1 MTHRRLPGDPLATA
15 DEPIAKE
22 RSRRM
27 YNDHLDDTRPSFNN
41 LGARHNETGSRM
53 GAENDRPHLALANP
67 DSEIG
72 KALKPDHLRMLLQ
85 ESGLSQEV
93 VRARGYRTVERKIG
107 LKRLGFADSQCNPP
121 GLLTPIYSPGG
132 EISNYQFRPNQPRI
146 KDGKPVKYET
156 PRNSRMILD
165 VHPFARERLGDP
177 SVPLFVT
184 EGIKKG
190 DALVS
195 HSLCAA
201 ALLGVW
207 NWRGTN
213 EYGGKAA
220 LPEWEHVA
228 LNGRQVYIV
237 FDSDIML
244 KVPVYRAMLRLKGFL
259 ESRGAT
265 VAVIYLP
272 PGEGGAKQGVDDYFA
287 AGHTVEDLLTCATT
301 ELREPPRDDEE
312 EAPVVPYRETP
323 YGLIWDK
330 PTRDG
335 TSPTPLTNFTA
346 KITADVAEDDGV
358 EVRHGF
364 EIEATVNGRCS
375 ALSIPSTQFSDMGWA
390 TEYLG
395 AGAIIYPGFGIK
407 DHARAAVQMLS
418 GEIPTHHVYA
428 HTGWRKI
435 GEAWAYLHAGG
446 AIGPLGPLTEVEVSL
461 GDGRLGDYLLPDPPT
476 NKALVRAIEI
486 SLRFLTLA
494 PLALTVPLLAA
505 IYRAPLNEAVPVDL
519 SVDVA
524 GPTGAQKTEIT
535 AIAQAHYGAA
545 FNGRHLPANWSSTEN
560 ALEKQAFAAKDTI
573 LTVDDFAPTGTIS
586 DVARLHRVA
595 DRFMRA
601 VGNRSGRGRMRAD
614 TSLRAEYHPRSLV
627 LSSGEDLPR
636 GQSLRARMMI
646 GEVSRGDV
654 DLEILAEMQ
663 RAAEEGLLASAMSAY
678 IRWLAP
684 RMEDLK
690 GRLPV
695 RHRELRTLATG
706 VGTHART
713 PDIVASLT
721 LGLET
726 FLEFAVEAGAITD
739 ARAGEL
745 QDEGWKAL
753 GEAAAAQTEHQAGE
767 EPTGQFIELITSA
780 MIGGDAHLAD
790 AKTGEEPDDAERWGW
805 RSNVEGEL
813 LPRGKRIG
821 WVKEDGSV
829 LLEPGAAFAA
839 AQDVARRQGSSLPI
853 NKRTLWKRMAE
864 KGLLASRDDARGRN
878 TTRTTIN
885 KNRIE
890 VVHLIPG
897 ILSYNGPNGPNEP
910 PPDTNGPSG
919 PEDGAVSSG
928 VGEETSR
935 KNGPNSVENGP
946 SGPKGTLGP
955 FSGEGPTQG
964 GGVSRYLPETKVHFI
979 DTQAYIESMLPE
991 LQAVARVALDV
1002 ETTGLD
1008 PREDRVR
1015 LLTLATEG
1023 ACWIIDCF
1031 KVDPRPLFPVL
1042 AEKELVIHN
1051 ALFDLGMLS
1060 EMGFEMGE
1068 GCKVLDTMLLSQMS
1082 EGDYPEDEEEDA

>member
-1 MTHRRLPGDPLATA
+1 MMAEKKFYVVPGFGFEFTPKGSPYKGLLVSRSPELEPYTA
-15 DEPIAKE
+15 ELTLSNPRSCDEYAKRASE
-22 RSRRM
+22 VCGMSR
-27 YNDHLDDTRPSFNN
+27 
-41 LGARHNETGSRM
+41 
-53 GAENDRPHLALANP
+53 
-67 DSEIG
+67 
-72 KALKPDHLRMLLQ
+72 Q
-85 ESGLSQEV
+85 
-93 VRARGYRTVERKIG
+93 G
-107 LKRLGFADSQCNPP
+107 LK
-121 GLLTPIYSPGG
+121 
-132 EISNYQFRPNQPRI
+132 
-146 KDGKPVKYET
+146 
-156 PRNSRMILD
+156 
-165 VHPFARERLGDP
+165 
-177 SVPLFVT
+177 
-184 EGIKKG
+184 
-190 DALVS
+190 
-195 HSLCAA
+195 
-201 ALLGVW
+201 
-207 NWRGTN
+207 
-213 EYGGKAA
+213 
-220 LPEWEHVA
+220 VA
-228 LNGRQVYIV
+228 LNAFCSLRHEEVSAAIEAEREPG
-237 FDSDIML
+237 SDG
-244 KVPVYRAMLRLKGFL
+244 V
-259 ESRGAT
+259 
-265 VAVIYLP
+265 P
-272 PGEGGAKQGVDDYFA
+272 PG
-287 AGHTVEDLLTCATT
+287 AG
-301 ELREPPRDDEE
+301 EE
-312 EAPVVPYRETP
+312 EEDGAPVVSYRSTP
-323 YGLIWDK
+323 RGLVWDK

-335 TSPTPLTNFTA
+335 TTPTPLTNFTA
-346 KITADVAEDDGV
+346 RIAVDVAEDDGA
-358 EVRHGF
+358 EVNRRF
-364 EIEATVNGRCS
+364 QIEARLHDRRLVFDVPAERFAG
-375 ALSIPSTQFSDMGWA
+375 MGWA
-390 TEYLG
+390 TEQLG
-395 AGAIIYPGFGIK
+395 ASAIIYPGFGIK
-407 DHARAAVQMLS
+407 DNARAAVQILS
-418 GEIPTHHVYA
+418 GDIPTHHVYA

-435 GEAWAYLHAGG
+435 GEEWAYLHAGG

-461 GDGRLGDYLLPDPPT
+461 GDGRLGDYLLPDPPKD
-476 NKALVRAIEI
+476 KALVRAIEV

-519 SVDVA
+519 SVYVA

-560 ALEKQAFAAKDTI
+560 ALEKQAFAAKDAI

-601 VGNRSGRGRMRAD
+601 AGNRSGRGRMRAD
-614 TSLRAEYHPRSLV
+614 TSLRAEYHPRGLV

-654 DLEILAEMQ
+654 DLEILTEMQ

-690 GRLPV
+690 GRLPG

-726 FLEFAVEAGAITD
+726 FLGFAVEAGAITD

-753 GEAAAAQTEHQAGE
+753 GEAAAAQVEHQAGE

-780 MIGGDAHLAD
+780 MVGGDAHIAD
-790 AKTGEEPDDAERWGW
+790 AKTGEESVDAERWGW

-821 WVKEDGSV
+821 WVKEDNSV
-829 LLEPGAAFAA
+829 LLEPGAAFAV

-864 KGLLASRDDARGRN
+864 KGLLASRDDARNRN
-878 TTRTTIN
+878 TTRATIN
-885 KNRIE
+885 KNRVE

-897 ILSYNGPNGPNEP
+897 ILSYNGPNGPNDP

-919 PEDGAVSSG
+919 PEDRDVSSPP
-928 VGEETSR
+928 EAETAR
-935 KNGPNSVENGP
+935 DNGPNAARNSS
-946 SGPKGTLGP
+946 SGPKGPLGP
-955 FSGEGPTQG
+955 FSGEGPTEGIGRDAPLPATQRLPG
-964 GGVSRYLPETKVHFI
+964 GEAHLVDTEAGIRDLLPKLRE
-979 DTQAYIESMLPE
+979 AN
-991 LQAVARVALDV
+991 RVALDV

-1023 ACWIIDCF
+1023 ACWLIDCF

-1042 AEKELVIHN
+1042 AEKELLIHN
-1051 ALFDLGMLS
+1051 ALFDLDMLS

-1068 GCKVLDTMLLSQMS
+1068 SCEVLDTMLLSQMS